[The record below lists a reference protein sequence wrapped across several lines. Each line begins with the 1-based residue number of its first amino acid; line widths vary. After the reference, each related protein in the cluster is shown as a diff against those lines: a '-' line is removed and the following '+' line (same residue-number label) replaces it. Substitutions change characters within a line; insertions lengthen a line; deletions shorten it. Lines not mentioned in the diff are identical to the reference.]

1 MHQDPTDA
9 TGPATLLDPAAR
21 AALFAALRPALEAL
35 ADEAAADPGLS
46 APARRVLR
54 AVTRTHSQ
62 DTLTLTDLATRSS
75 TAKARLP
82 ATLTE
87 LETTG
92 YLAHLAAIAAHLAAS
107 LPSPPSP
114 PAGSADPQASG
125 RAAAA

>member
-1 MHQDPTDA
+1 MHHDLTA
-9 TGPATLLDPAAR
+9 IAGPATLLDPAAR

-35 ADEAAADPGLS
+35 AGEAAADPGLS

-54 AVTRTHSQ
+54 AVTRTRSQ

-82 ATLTE
+82 AALIE

-92 YLAHLAAIAAHLAAS
+92 YLTRLAAIAPHLAVT
-107 LPSPPSP
+107 LLSPPSP
-114 PAGSADPQASG
+114 PADSTEPQASD